1 MKDSSC
7 LNSFSLR
14 EEIAHSL
21 THGIGIIFGIA
32 GLIILISH
40 AADCG
45 SVRHIVGCTIF
56 GAALI
61 VLYSA
66 STLYHGIQHQ
76 TAKKVLRIAD
86 HSAIYLLIAGTYTP
100 FTLINMQGVW
110 GWSLF
115 GVAWGLALLGIV
127 LQLTPLRKY
136 SAIRLILYLTMGWS
150 IVVAIKPLAASV
162 PISAMRLIVAG
173 GLSYTVGIVFY
184 LWRKLPYNHAIWH
197 VFVLAGS
204 VLHYFAVLLA
214 MGHARA

>member
-21 THGIGIIFGIA
+21 THGIGIVFGIA

-45 SVRHIVGCTIF
+45 SRRHIVGCAIF

-76 TAKKVLRIAD
+76 TAKKVLRIVD

-100 FTLINMQGVW
+100 FTLINMRGVW

-136 SAIRLILYLTMGWS
+136 SAIRILLYLTMGWL

-184 LWRKLPYNHAIWH
+184 LWRRLPYNHAIWH

-214 MGHARA
+214 MGRTGA